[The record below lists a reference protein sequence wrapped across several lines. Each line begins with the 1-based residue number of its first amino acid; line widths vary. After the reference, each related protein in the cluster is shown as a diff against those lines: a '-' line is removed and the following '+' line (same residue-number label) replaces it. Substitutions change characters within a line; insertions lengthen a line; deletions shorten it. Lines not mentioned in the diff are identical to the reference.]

1 MGKKPSLP
9 AHLEAGRLR
18 AGGLPQASRRA
29 CVQGTGT
36 SPVARQEPQ
45 DPPAAAGALAPSPP
59 PARPRNF
66 PTLSVFSREIMGGG
80 DSDRGDPQAT
90 TGGRGG
96 SAQRPGGPR
105 CCGRQWGVGGVG
117 PCPPALGR
125 LSFPSTCRERPHMP
139 RLLRPDWV
147 TGIGGPGRSGDVTR
161 KPSPSSSVTAVTPTA
176 PALHAP
182 TRTSRAGQ
190 RRLPSWRLKGP
201 EAFTETRGEA
211 PGKPHAGGFTR
222 AHSLLQSHRLG
233 VRDGG
238 HGKPTWC
245 YVRRGE
251 ACVREGP

>member
-1 MGKKPSLP
+1 M
-9 AHLEAGRLR
+9 AGTLTVVTLR
-18 AGGLPQASRRA
+18 
-29 CVQGTGT
+29 
-36 SPVARQEPQ
+36 
-45 DPPAAAGALAPSPP
+45 PP
-59 PARPRNF
+59 R
-66 PTLSVFSREIMGGG
+66 
-80 DSDRGDPQAT
+80 
-90 TGGRGG
+90 GGRGG
-96 SAQRPGGPR
+96 SAQRLGGPR
-105 CCGRQWGVGGVG
+105 CCGRQWGVGGVR

-147 TGIGGPGRSGDVTR
+147 TGIGGPRRSGDVTR